1 MIHAYN
7 DVYLSDARRTLAN
20 SLDYAVHTL
29 GYTLEEYYQMFV
41 HSDVAYRFAN
51 GDPFYISGRSGIEL
65 ALLVVEKNTGRYEYK
80 ERLYGPGKSKEYWT
94 GWAIAYY
101 QWHCGCDFLR
111 LEKEIPISTV
121 FLMYDKYH
129 EMDINHFVNRMDE
142 LRQAVRARSYLK
154 LLREKMGYSQ
164 SELSKL
170 TDIPLKTLQHY
181 EQGDKDLSKANV
193 GYVLRLSKVLECDI
207 EEMIKNK

>member
-7 DVYLSDARRTLAN
+7 EVYVSDARRTLAN
-20 SLDYAVHTL
+20 SMDYAVHTL
-29 GYTLEEYYQMFV
+29 GYSLEEYYKMFV
-41 HSDVAYRFAN
+41 QSDIAYRFAN
-51 GDPFYISGRSGIEL
+51 GDPFYISGCSGIEL
-65 ALLVVEKNTGRYEYK
+65 ALSVVEKNTGRYEYK

-129 EMDINHFVNRMDE
+129 EMDITHFVERMDE
-142 LRQAVRARSYLK
+142 LRQSTRAMSYLK
-154 LLREKMGYSQ
+154 LLRQKMGYSQ

-193 GYVLRLSKVLECDI
+193 GYVLRLSKALSCTPEDLI
-207 EEMIKNK
+207 

>member
-7 DVYLSDARRTLAN
+7 EVYLSDARRTLAN
-20 SLDYAVHTL
+20 SMDYAVHTL
-29 GYTLEEYYQMFV
+29 GYSLEEYYKMFV
-41 HSDVAYRFAN
+41 QSDIAYRFAN
-51 GDPFYISGRSGIEL
+51 GDPFYISGCSGIEL
-65 ALLVVEKNTGRYEYK
+65 ALSVVEKNTGRYEYK

-129 EMDINHFVNRMDE
+129 EMDITHFVERMDE
-142 LRQAVRARSYLK
+142 LRQSARAMSYLK
-154 LLREKMGYSQ
+154 LLRQKMGYSQ

-193 GYVLRLSKVLECDI
+193 GYVLRLSKALSCTPEDLI
-207 EEMIKNK
+207 

>member
-7 DVYLSDARRTLAN
+7 DVYLSDARRNLAN

-29 GYTLEEYYQMFV
+29 GYSLEEYYRMFV
-41 HSDVAYRFAN
+41 QSDVAYRFAK

-65 ALLVVEKNTGRYEYK
+65 ALLVVEKNTGSYAYK
-80 ERLYGPGKSKEYWT
+80 ERVYGRGKSKEYWT

-101 QWHCGCDFLR
+101 QWYSGCDFLR
-111 LEKEIPISTV
+111 LEREVPISTV

-129 EMDINHFVNRMDE
+129 EMDINHFVKRMDE
-142 LRQAVRARSYLK
+142 LRQAARAMSYLK
-154 LLREKMGYSQ
+154 LLREKTGYSQ
-164 SELSKL
+164 SELSKV

-181 EQGDKDLSKANV
+181 EQGDKDLAKANV
-193 GYVLRLSKVLECDI
+193 EYVLRLSKALSCPV
-207 EEMIKNK
+207 EELI